1 MRGGESK
8 ERKRKEK
15 KYIKKGKHKRTLFQ
29 AYNAGKARHEA
40 RGNGRPSEGAMLR
53 LRWIIRETMAAN
65 DMHRHEFHDERD
77 QLP

>member
-1 MRGGESK
+1 MRGRKSK
-8 ERKRKEK
+8 ERKRREKNILKEES
-15 KYIKKGKHKRTLFQ
+15 KRTLFQ
-29 AYNAGKARHEA
+29 AYNRVNARHEA

-65 DMHRHEFHDERD
+65 DMHRHEFRDERD